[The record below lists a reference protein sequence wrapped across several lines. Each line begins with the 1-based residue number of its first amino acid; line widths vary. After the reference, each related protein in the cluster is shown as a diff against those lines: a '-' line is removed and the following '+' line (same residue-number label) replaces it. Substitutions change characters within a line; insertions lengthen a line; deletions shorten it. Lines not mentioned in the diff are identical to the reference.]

1 MMPGLMKRAVISREY
16 LYEGILRVP
25 GDLLIQMSII
35 MEIDEGAARRGSA
48 KYRVSFINHLRLGV
62 LFLSRPSCVLSP
74 TGTM

>member
-1 MMPGLMKRAVISREY
+1 M
-16 LYEGILRVP
+16 RVP
-25 GDLLIQMSII
+25 GDLLIQMPII
-35 MEIDEGAARRGSA
+35 MEIDEGVARRGFA